1 MVALVSGKAEG
12 IEGDDAAE
20 LELRELSLRARGIMD
35 AYRSVC
41 ENGLGILEAEDDE
54 DEDFAS
60 GGGRAKS
67 TAVGNEDED
76 VDVVD
81 AMAR

>member
-1 MVALVSGKAEG
+1 MVALASGKAEG
-12 IEGDDAAE
+12 IEGGDATE

-60 GGGRAKS
+60 GGGRAKP
-67 TAVGNEDED
+67 TAVGDEDEG
-76 VDVVD
+76 VD

>member
-1 MVALVSGKAEG
+1 MVALASGKAEG
-12 IEGDDAAE
+12 IEGGDATE
-20 LELRELSLRARGIMD
+20 
-35 AYRSVC
+35 RSVC

-60 GGGRAKS
+60 GGGRAKP
-67 TAVGNEDED
+67 TAVGDEDEG
-76 VDVVD
+76 VD

>member
-1 MVALVSGKAEG
+1 MSGKAEG

-20 LELRELSLRARGIMD
+20 
-35 AYRSVC
+35 RSVC